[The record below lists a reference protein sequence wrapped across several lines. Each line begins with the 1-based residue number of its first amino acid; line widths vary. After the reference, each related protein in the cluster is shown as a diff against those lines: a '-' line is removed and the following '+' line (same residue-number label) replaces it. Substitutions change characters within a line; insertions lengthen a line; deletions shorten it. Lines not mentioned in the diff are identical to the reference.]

1 MVKLIKVLQLQEF
14 YDGVGKVPIYTIG
27 VGDTTP
33 MLDVFI
39 RSIDSP
45 PLSVKGQNVN
55 IDVIIS
61 SIGNINERVNVN
73 LFDEKNKLIGSKLI
87 TIMDKVK
94 MK

>member
-1 MVKLIKVLQLQEF
+1 
-14 YDGVGKVPIYTIG
+14 
-27 VGDTTP
+27 

-61 SIGNINERVNVN
+61 STGNINERVNVN
-73 LFDEKNKLIGSKLI
+73 LFDGKKN
-87 TIMDKVK
+87 
-94 MK
+94 